1 MAYTT
6 VEAGLQV
13 EQWERD
19 FHVEYVRDSRFK
31 RYMGKSS
38 NSIIQTN
45 MVLEGAPGT
54 TITFGLVTR
63 LTGSGVTGD
72 NRLMG
77 NEEALSN
84 YSQEVTINQLRN
96 AVAVG
101 DFEQKKTFI
110 DLLDAAR
117 DALKNWAME
126 KLRDDIIARYM
137 SPHVDGTTT
146 YGSSTEAQ
154 KDTWLQNNVDRVL
167 FGAAK
172 SNTAGGSGTE
182 DHSSSLANVDSS
194 SDTLSPAMVSLA
206 KRMARDADPHIRPVV
221 IKEDEEWFVLF
232 ANKWAF
238 RDFKSNAAYQ
248 QAARDGW
255 TRGPDNPLF
264 RDGDLVWEGMI
275 IREIVEIPVISGVG
289 ASSIDVAPNFVC
301 GAQSMFV
308 CWGRRTRAIQQ
319 DDDYGNINGV
329 GVAEIR
335 GVEKATFNSTQHGL
349 LTLYTAGVADT

>member
-45 MVLEGAPGT
+45 MVLEGQPGDK
-54 TITFGLVTR
+54 ITFGLVTK

-77 NEEALSN
+77 NEEALNN
-84 YSQEVTINQLRN
+84 YSHQVTINQLRN

-101 DFEQKKTFI
+101 DMEQKKTFI

-117 DALKNWAME
+117 EQLRLWAMST
-126 KLRDDIIARYM
+126 LRDDIIARYQ
-137 SPHVDGTTT
+137 SPNVDGTTT
-146 YGSSTEAQ
+146 YASSTEAQ
-154 KDTWLQNNVDRVL
+154 KDAWLAANDDRVL

-172 SNTAGGSGTE
+172 SNNSSN
-182 DHSSSLANVDSS
+182 DHSASLLNVDATT
-194 SDTLSPAMVSLA
+194 DPLSPAMVSLA

-221 IKEDEEWFVLF
+221 IKEDEEWYVLF

-238 RDFKSNAAYQ
+238 RDFKSNATYQ

-255 TRGPDNPLF
+255 TRGADNPLF
-264 RDGDLVWEGMI
+264 RDGDLVWDGMI
-275 IREIVEIPVISGVG
+275 IREIPEIPVISGVG
-289 ASSIDVAPNFVC
+289 AAAIDVAPNFLA
-301 GAQSMFV
+301 GAQSLLV

-319 DDDYGNINGV
+319 DDDYGNLNGV

-335 GVEKATFNSTQHGL
+335 GVEKPSYTGAQHGL
-349 LTLYTAGVADT
+349 LTLYTAGVADA